1 MSHRKNIVLDNF
13 RKELANLAD
22 IENRLSQL

>member
-13 RKELANLAD
+13 RKESANLAD